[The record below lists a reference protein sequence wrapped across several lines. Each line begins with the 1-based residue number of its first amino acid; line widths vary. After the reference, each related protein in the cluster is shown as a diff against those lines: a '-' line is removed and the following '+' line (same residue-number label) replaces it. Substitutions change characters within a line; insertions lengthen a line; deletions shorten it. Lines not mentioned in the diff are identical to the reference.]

1 MPIDFKLTN
10 GDIVISPFDIVLNTK
25 GAEAVAQRIDITL
38 KTFKGEF
45 FLNTDFG
52 APWFQTVLR
61 KGVSKN
67 LIDTQ
72 LKNIILGVEGVLQ
85 VFEYESTINPTLRDM
100 TITFKA
106 RVDDSIV
113 DASISLSDLIAAQ
126 GGAILLQSGGN
137 LLQEDGVSKI
147 LQE

>member
-1 MPIDFKLTN
+1 MAFDFKLTN

-38 KTFKGEF
+38 KTFKGEY
-45 FLNTDFG
+45 FLNIDFG

-85 VFEYESTINPTLRDM
+85 IFEYESTINSSLRDM

-106 RVDDSIV
+106 RVDDGIIDS
-113 DASISLSDLIAAQ
+113 SISIADLIAQ
-126 GGAILLQSGGN
+126 NSGAVLLESGGF
-137 LLQEDGVSKI
+137 LLQEDNTSK
-147 LQE
+147 LLLE